1 VEALGAR
8 EVREV
13 AAKPQ
18 RLPSLAAQ
26 DLTSLPT
33 PVQDPP
39 PVFGSGFHRLGYFFG
54 LVSVAVWTY
63 VFNEWWGGDWWG
75 LLLAIAAAIPVGLV
89 FSILPSILLETLR
102 RLPFLNDALLTWLF
116 IPGGIALGLYAL
128 IAFEGTVLAMVA
140 LTGVETSAGGI
151 GLRSRMNAVR

>member
-1 VEALGAR
+1 MRLRRTQAVAGSGAGSCSQPR
-8 EVREV
+8 GAERH
-13 AAKPQ
+13 
-18 RLPSLAAQ
+18 
-26 DLTSLPT
+26 LTSVQAPT
-33 PVQDPP
+33 KNRSL
-39 PVFGSGFHRLGYFFG
+39 FASGFHRLEYFFG

-63 VFNEWWGGDWWG
+63 VLNEWWGGGWRG

-102 RLPFLNDALLTWLF
+102 RLPLLNDALLTWLF

-140 LTGVETSAGGI
+140 LTGAETSAGGI
-151 GLRSRMNAVR
+151 GLRRRMNAVR